1 MAQRL
6 RPGRTLDAVKALL
19 CALLAWPMAAAMAA
33 EPSAGWRWYYA
44 AYGSPAPEARVFTRA
59 GTASV
64 AIDGAALRIDFKEDT
79 AAAGERARFVGKLAA
94 GRVSGR
100 LVGFFPSGD
109 ETRQG
114 EYREHRIANCRW
126 REIAI
131 RPQLPDGSVLIV
143 SRMEGA
149 CQ

>member
-6 RPGRTLDAVKALL
+6 RPGRAFHTVKALL
-19 CALLAWPMAAAMAA
+19 CGLLAWPLCAALAA
-33 EPSAGWRWYYA
+33 EPSSGWRWYYA
-44 AYGSPAPEARVFTRA
+44 AYGSPAPEARVFIRA

-64 AIDGAALRIDFKEDT
+64 AIEGAALRIDFKEDT
-79 AAAGERARFVGKLAA
+79 PAPGERARFVGKLQA
-94 GRVSGR
+94 GKVSGR
-100 LVGFFPSGD
+100 LVSFFPSGD

-114 EYREHRIANCRW
+114 DYREHRIANCRW

-131 RPQLPDGSVLIV
+131 QPTVPDGSVLIV
-143 SRMEGA
+143 SRVEGA

>member
-1 MAQRL
+1 
-6 RPGRTLDAVKALL
+6 VKALL
-19 CALLAWPMAAAMAA
+19 CGLLACAMFPVLAA
-33 EPSAGWRWYYA
+33 EPAGAWRWYYA
-44 AYGSPAPEARVFTRA
+44 AYGSPAPEAKMFTRA

-64 AIDGAALRIDFKEDT
+64 AVDGTALRIDFKEDT
-79 AAAGERARFVGKLAA
+79 PAPGERARFVGKLAA

-114 EYREHRIANCRW
+114 EYREQHVANCRW
-126 REIAI
+126 REIAL
-131 RPQLPDGSVLIV
+131 RPQVPDGSVLIV
-143 SRMEGA
+143 SRMEGV

>member
-1 MAQRL
+1 MR
-6 RPGRTLDAVKALL
+6 ALL
-19 CALLAWPMAAAMAA
+19 CGLLAGFLFAAHAA
-33 EPSAGWRWYYA
+33 EPSGAWRWYYV
-44 AYGSPAPEARVFTRA
+44 AYGSPAPEARVFLRA

-64 AIDGAALRIDFKEDT
+64 AIEGAALRIDFKED
-79 AAAGERARFVGKLAA
+79 APAPGERARFVGNLQA

-114 EYREHRIANCRW
+114 NYREQRIANCRW

-131 RPQLPDGSVLIV
+131 RPQVPDGSVLVV
-143 SRMEGA
+143 SRVEGV